1 MVSLSISGSS
11 AASQQ
16 ITQKSEALQKS
27 SQRIASG
34 SRLARPE
41 EDAAGVA
48 VSANLSALISRLEAS
63 SEGLQNL
70 SSFAQTSD
78 GYLSTVQQ
86 QLTRMSELAQRAT
99 DGTLSTIDRGAYDLE
114 FQQLKEQIGT
124 ITQNAS
130 FNENF
135 VFQNG
140 VVSTGLE
147 NGATVSFKTSNT
159 GSPASLGISALQIDS
174 ASNAQSSIVSLTQSI
189 QTLSTRRAEVG
200 ADLSQI
206 YFNLQ
211 NTRRSSS
218 NTTES
223 RGRIVDLD
231 LAEETTR
238 LSAQSILQKVSISIL
253 AQSNRHESGE
263 FSPTLMAVF

>member
-1 MVSLSISGSS
+1 MAMHSIDASLS
-11 AASQQ
+11 ASRQVVQQ
-16 ITQKSEALQKS
+16 AEALQKS
-27 SQRIASG
+27 YKRIASG
-34 SRLARPE
+34 SRLAQPE

-48 VSANLSALISRLEAS
+48 VSANLSALIARLEAS

-70 SSFAQTSD
+70 SSFAQTTD

-99 DGTLSTIDRGAYDLE
+99 DGTLSEVDRGAYNIE
-114 FQQLKEQIGT
+114 FQQLKNEIGT
-124 ITQNAS
+124 ISQNAS
-130 FNENF
+130 FNGTP

-140 VVSTGLE
+140 NVSTGLE
-147 NGATVSFKTSNT
+147 NGTTVSFKTLTT
-159 GSPASLGISALQIDS
+159 GSPASLGISALQIDT
-174 ASNAQSSIVSLTQSI
+174 ASNAQSSIVSLTQSL

-211 NTRRSSS
+211 NTRLSTT

-223 RGRIVDLD
+223 RGRISDLD
-231 LAEETTR
+231 VAEETTR
-238 LSAQSILQKVSISIL
+238 LSRHSILQKASLSIL
-253 AQSNRHESGE
+253 AQSNK
-263 FSPTLMAVF
+263 